1 MTRQNRVV
9 ITGVGVLAATGI
21 GVDSFWKALL
31 EGRSGIRA
39 ITAFDASDLTC
50 RIAGEIPGFDP
61 SAHIGAEFKPVRW
74 GRTSQLAA
82 VAAGEALRS
91 AGLVNGKLPTRERI
105 PVYLGVSTSDTGIIE
120 KQVLRISQ
128 RGGRSA
134 SPMTAISSLPQAA
147 AGAIVRALG
156 LNANAITFSTGCP
169 AGLDAIGHAM
179 DQIQDGH
186 ADVALAG
193 GSDAPITMLTVA
205 TFCAGGGVSCNNEH
219 PQEASR
225 PYDLRRD
232 GGVVAEGASVV
243 VLENC
248 AHALARGAR
257 IFAEIVSYGAA
268 TDSDAGLPGCGLEW
282 SMRLALM
289 NAGMLPSDVDYVCGH
304 GPSDP
309 LLDAV
314 EVDMVKRCLGGQAY
328 KVALSSIKGSIGN
341 PLAAAGG
348 CQLVSSA
355 LSLVDGIIP
364 PIANYRVPD
373 PRCDLDCVAG
383 SPRHAHPRVALI
395 NNHGFGG
402 SNSTLVVRRWEGL

>member
-9 ITGVGVLAATGI
+9 ITGVGVLAATGV

-31 EGRSGIRA
+31 AGRSGVRA
-39 ITAFDASDLTC
+39 ISLFDAGDLAC
-50 RIAGEIPGFDP
+50 RIAGEVPAFDP
-61 SAHIGAEFKPVRW
+61 CAHIDSAFKPCRW

-82 VAAGEALRS
+82 VAAGEALKS
-91 AGLVNGKLPTRERI
+91 AGLSNGNLPTRERI

-120 KQVLRISQ
+120 KQVLRIAQ
-128 RGGRSA
+128 RGGRAA

-147 AGAIVRALG
+147 AGAIVRSLG

-193 GSDAPITMLTVA
+193 GADAPITLLTVA

-219 PQEASR
+219 PEEASR

-232 GGVVAEGASVV
+232 GGIIAEGASVV
-243 VLENC
+243 VLENH
-248 AHALARGAR
+248 AHAMARGAR
-257 IFAEIVSYGAA
+257 ILAEIVSYGAA
-268 TDSDAGLPGCGLEW
+268 TDSDTTLPGGGLEW
-282 SMRLALM
+282 SMRLALT

-314 EVDMVKRCLGGQAY
+314 EVDMVKRSLGRHAY
-328 KVALSSIKGSIGN
+328 KVALSSIKGAIGN

-348 CQLVSSA
+348 CQLVASA
-355 LSLVDGIIP
+355 LSLSEGIVP
-364 PIANYRVPD
+364 PIANHRVPD

-383 SPRHAHPRVALI
+383 SPRLAHPRVVLI

-402 SNSTLVVRRWEGL
+402 SNSTLVVRRWEGP

>member
-9 ITGVGVLAATGI
+9 ITGVGVLAATGV
-21 GVDSFWKALL
+21 GLDSFWRALL
-31 EGRSGIRA
+31 AGRSGVRPISL
-39 ITAFDASDLTC
+39 FDAGELAC
-50 RIAGEIPGFDP
+50 RIAGEVPSFDP
-61 SAHIGAEFKPVRW
+61 CAHIDSEFKPYRW

-82 VAAGEALRS
+82 VAAAEALKS
-91 AGLVNGKLPTRERI
+91 AGLTNGNLPKRERI

-120 KQVLRISQ
+120 KQVLRIAQ

-134 SPMTAISSLPQAA
+134 SPLTAISSLPQAA

-179 DQIQDGH
+179 DQLQDGH

-193 GSDAPITMLTVA
+193 GADAPITMLTVA
-205 TFCAGGGVSCNNEH
+205 TFCAAGALSCNNEH
-219 PQEASR
+219 PGKASR

-232 GGVVAEGASVV
+232 GGIIAEGASVV
-243 VLENC
+243 VLETHT
-248 AHALARGAR
+248 HAMARGAR
-257 IFAEIVSYGAA
+257 ILAEVVSYGAA
-268 TDSDAGLPGCGLEW
+268 TDSDTGIPGCGMEW

-289 NAGMLPSDVDYVCGH
+289 NAGMLPSDIDMVCGH

-309 LLDAV
+309 SLDAV
-314 EVDMVKRCLGGQAY
+314 EVDMVKRCLGPHAY
-328 KVALSSIKGSIGN
+328 KVALTSIKGTIGN

-348 CQLVSSA
+348 CQLAACA
-355 LSLVDGIIP
+355 LSLSEGVVP

-383 SPRHAHPRVALI
+383 SPRHARPRVAMI

-402 SNSTLVVRRWEGL
+402 SNSTLVVRRWEGP